1 MTHKTKYYIV
11 EYSALPE
18 VFLKVVEAKKLIES
32 RHALTVQDAVDM
44 VGISR
49 SSFYKYKDSISPFY
63 EYSRGKTITLAFKLD
78 DEPGVLSTILNGIA
92 GFSCNVLTIHQSIP
106 INGIADVT
114 ISIELVGT
122 SDDMGK
128 IISELSGIKGV
139 HKIKII
145 ARE

>member
-11 EYSALPE
+11 EQTALPE

-32 RHALTVQDAVDM
+32 QTALTVQDAVDM

-63 EYSRGKTITLAFKLD
+63 EYSRGKNITIGFKLD
-78 DEPGVLSTILNGIA
+78 DAPGVLSEILTTIA
-92 GFSCNVLTIHQSIP
+92 QFSCNVLTIHQSIP
-106 INGIADVT
+106 INGVADVT
-114 ISIELVGT
+114 ISVELVGNP
-122 SDDMGK
+122 DDMGE
-128 IISELSGIKGV
+128 IVETLSEINGV
-139 HKIKII
+139 HRIKII

>member
-1 MTHKTKYYIV
+1 MTDKTKYYIV

-32 RHALTVQDAVDM
+32 QQALTVQEAVDM

-49 SSFYKYKDSISPFY
+49 SSFYKYKDTISPFY
-63 EYSRGKTITLAFKLD
+63 EYSRGKTITLALKLD
-78 DEPGVLSTILNGIA
+78 DEPGVLSKVLNNIA
-92 GFSCNVLTIHQSIP
+92 GSRCNILTIHQSIP
-106 INGIADVT
+106 INGIADLT

-122 SDDMGK
+122 SEDM
-128 IISELSGIKGV
+128 SEILSTLGELKGV